1 MSATEE
7 KTLSSILGEKGM
19 KNFGEAIISNI
30 ETLGLGVLSKSDFEA
45 YMFHCI
51 LENIPEESLK
61 QLQSDKKELS
71 YELRRLLKV
80 TPTKLKSLGMI
91 RSSKYLTLDL
101 NDEKN
106 WTKICNAISG
116 KTFEIEDKANGK
128 IRIYIDDVHVI
139 QLIEKYIIENGSS
152 IDYKRNAN
160 QVVLNYSGFFHL
172 VEGILNNS
180 GKDLVEFRNEVFK
193 KGIWKINEEEKD
205 KGKGKTKT
213 TVSIDTAKALEKIKD
228 SKARK
233 DQFRSILD
241 DLSKVVGIVSPLLTL
256 IP

>member
-1 MSATEE
+1 MTKKNNTTEQDE
-7 KTLSSILGEKGM
+7 AKTTLSSILGEKGM
-19 KNFGEAIISNI
+19 NNFGEAIISNI
-30 ETLGLGVLSKSDFEA
+30 ETLGLGVLSKSDFEV

-51 LENIPEESLK
+51 LENIPENN
-61 QLQSDKKELS
+61 QTR
-71 YELRRLLKV
+71 YELMRLLKV
-80 TPTKLKSLGMI
+80 TSTKLRSLAMI

-106 WTKICNAISG
+106 WKKICNAISG

-128 IRIYIDDVHVI
+128 IRIYIDDAHVI

-180 GKDLVEFRNEVFK
+180 GKDLVKFQNDVLK
-193 KGIWKINEEEKD
+193 KGTWEINGEGKCNIKTVKD
-205 KGKGKTKT
+205 
-213 TVSIDTAKALEKIKD
+213 LEKIKD
-228 SKARK
+228 SEARK
-233 DQFRSILD
+233 EKFHSILD